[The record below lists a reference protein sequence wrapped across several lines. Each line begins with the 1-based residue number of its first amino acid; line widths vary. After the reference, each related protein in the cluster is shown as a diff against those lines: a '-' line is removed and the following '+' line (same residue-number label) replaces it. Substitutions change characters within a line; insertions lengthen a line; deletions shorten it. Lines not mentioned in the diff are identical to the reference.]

1 MKTVFDRADKA
12 VLDMARIVNLFAC
25 DKEILEAIEI
35 ELLGSRGKKI
45 NILTCGNVKLQ
56 AVIEDMNVYLGF
68 ADVKFEEESLPTL
81 PGCSFEINL
90 LVKNHDEISND
101 LRKRFIITYK
111 SRYKTALQRFMS
123 NLKAGSM
130 QRPGFWAKLFKRG
143 SVSFKSD
150 NPVIGE
156 MFTLKEVAC
165 FNGYDSTLK
174 FDILG
179 EIKGIGTY
187 YNNYNPDI
195 YMSVSEVTPEKL
207 TDGVIGNIMSKYIL

>member
-1 MKTVFDRADKA
+1 MKTVFNHVDKA
-12 VLDMARIVNLFAC
+12 VLDMARVVNLFAC

-35 ELLGSRGKKI
+35 ELIGSCGKKI

-56 AVIEDMNVYLGF
+56 AVMEDMNIYLGF
-68 ADVKFEEESLPTL
+68 ADVKFEKERLPTIS
-81 PGCSFEINL
+81 GCSFKINL
-90 LVKNHDEISND
+90 LTKDHDEISND
-101 LRKRFIITYK
+101 LRKRFVITYE
-111 SRYKTALQRFMS
+111 SRYRTALQRFMN

-130 QRPGFWAKLFKRG
+130 QRPGFWAKLFRRG

>member
-1 MKTVFDRADKA
+1 MKTVFNHVDKA
-12 VLDMARIVNLFAC
+12 VLDMARVVNLFAC

-35 ELLGSRGKKI
+35 ELISSRGKKI

-68 ADVKFEEESLPTL
+68 GDVRFKEECLPTL
-81 PGCSFEINL
+81 PGCSFEVNL

-101 LRKRFIITYK
+101 LRKRFIITYE
-111 SRYKTALQRFMS
+111 SRYRTALQRFMN

-130 QRPGFWAKLFKRG
+130 QRPGFWAKLFKQSRA
-143 SVSFKSD
+143 SFKSA
-150 NPVIGE
+150 NQVINE
-156 MFTLKEVAC
+156 MFTLKEVVP
-165 FNGYDSTLK
+165 FNGYDLTLK
-174 FDILG
+174 LDILG

-195 YMSVSEVTPEKL
+195 YMSVSEDTPGKL

>member
-1 MKTVFDRADKA
+1 MKTVFNHVDKA
-12 VLDMARIVNLFAC
+12 VLDMARVVNLFAC

-35 ELLGSRGKKI
+35 ELIGSRGKKI

-68 ADVKFEEESLPTL
+68 GDVRFKEECLPTL
-81 PGCSFEINL
+81 PGCSFEVNL

-101 LRKRFIITYK
+101 LRKRFIITYE
-111 SRYKTALQRFMS
+111 SRYRTALQRFMN
-123 NLKAGSM
+123 NLKAGTM
-130 QRPGFWAKLFKRG
+130 QRPGFWAKLFKQSRA
-143 SVSFKSD
+143 SFKSA
-150 NPVIGE
+150 NPVINE
-156 MFTLKEVAC
+156 MFTLKEVVP
-165 FNGYDSTLK
+165 FNGYDLTLK
-174 FDILG
+174 LDILG

-195 YMSVSEVTPEKL
+195 YMSVSEDTPGKL

>member
-1 MKTVFDRADKA
+1 MKTVFNHVDKA
-12 VLDMARIVNLFAC
+12 ILDMARVVNLFAS
-25 DKEILEAIEI
+25 DNEILEALET
-35 ELLGSRGKKI
+35 ELIGSRGKKI
-45 NILTCGNVKLQ
+45 NVLTCGHVKLQ
-56 AVIEDMNVYLGF
+56 AVIEDMDVYLGF
-68 ADVKFEEESLPTL
+68 ADVKFEKERLPTIS
-81 PGCSFEINL
+81 GCSFKINL
-90 LVKNHDEISND
+90 LTKDHAEISND
-101 LRKRFIITYK
+101 LRKRFVITYE
-111 SRYKTALQRFMS
+111 SRYRTALQRFMN

-130 QRPGFWAKLFKRG
+130 QRPGFWAKLFRRG
-143 SVSFKSD
+143 SVSFKPI
-150 NPVIGE
+150 NPVISE
-156 MFTLKEVAC
+156 MFTLKEVVC

>member
-1 MKTVFDRADKA
+1 MKTAFNHVDKA
-12 VLDMARIVNLFAC
+12 VLDMARVVNLFAC

-35 ELLGSRGKKI
+35 ELISSRGKKI

-68 ADVKFEEESLPTL
+68 GDVRFKEEYLPTL
-81 PGCSFEINL
+81 PGCSFEVNL

-101 LRKRFIITYK
+101 LRKRFIITYE
-111 SRYKTALQRFMS
+111 SRYRTALQRFMN

-130 QRPGFWAKLFKRG
+130 QRPGFWAKLFKQSRA
-143 SVSFKSD
+143 SFKSA
-150 NPVIGE
+150 NPVINE
-156 MFTLKEVAC
+156 MFTLKEVAP
-165 FNGYDSTLK
+165 FNGYDLTLK
-174 FDILG
+174 LDILG

-195 YMSVSEVTPEKL
+195 YMSVSEDTPGKL

>member
-1 MKTVFDRADKA
+1 MKTVFNHVDKA
-12 VLDMARIVNLFAC
+12 ILDMGRVVNLFAS
-25 DKEILEAIEI
+25 DKEILEALET
-35 ELLGSRGKKI
+35 ELIGSRGKKI
-45 NILTCGNVKLQ
+45 NVLTCGHVKLQ
-56 AVIEDMNVYLGF
+56 AVIEDMDVYLSF
-68 ADVKFEEESLPTL
+68 ADVKFEKERLPTIS
-81 PGCSFEINL
+81 GCSFKINL
-90 LVKNHDEISND
+90 LTKDHDEISND
-101 LRKRFIITYK
+101 LRKRFIITYE
-111 SRYKTALQRFMS
+111 SRYRTALQRFMN

>member
-1 MKTVFDRADKA
+1 MKTVFNHVDKA
-12 VLDMARIVNLFAC
+12 ILDMARVVNLFAS
-25 DKEILEAIEI
+25 DKEILEALET
-35 ELLGSRGKKI
+35 ELIGSRGKKI
-45 NILTCGNVKLQ
+45 NVLTCGHVKLQ
-56 AVIEDMNVYLGF
+56 AVIEDMDIYLSF
-68 ADVKFEEESLPTL
+68 ADVKFEKERLPTIS
-81 PGCSFEINL
+81 GCSFKINL
-90 LVKNHDEISND
+90 LTKDHDEISND
-101 LRKRFIITYK
+101 LRKRFVITYE
-111 SRYKTALQRFMS
+111 SRYRTALQRFVS
-123 NLKAGSM
+123 NLRAGSM

-150 NPVIGE
+150 NPIINE
-156 MFTLKEVAC
+156 MFTLKEVIP

-195 YMSVSEVTPEKL
+195 YMSVSKATPEKL

>member
-1 MKTVFDRADKA
+1 MKNVFNHVDKA
-12 VLDMARIVNLFAC
+12 ILDMARVVNLFAS
-25 DKEILEAIEI
+25 DKEILEALET
-35 ELLGSRGKKI
+35 ELIGSRGKKI
-45 NILTCGNVKLQ
+45 NVLTCGHVKLQ
-56 AVIEDMNVYLGF
+56 AVIEDMDVYLGF
-68 ADVKFEEESLPTL
+68 ADVKFEKECLPTIS
-81 PGCSFEINL
+81 GCSFKINL
-90 LVKNHDEISND
+90 LTKDHDEISND
-101 LRKRFIITYK
+101 LRKRFIITYE
-111 SRYKTALQRFMS
+111 SRYRTALQRFVS
-123 NLKAGSM
+123 NLREGSM

-143 SVSFKSD
+143 SVSFKSI
-150 NPVIGE
+150 NPVISE
-156 MFTLKEVAC
+156 MFTLKEVVC

>member
-1 MKTVFDRADKA
+1 MKTVFNHVDKA
-12 VLDMARIVNLFAC
+12 ILDMARVVNLFAS
-25 DKEILEAIEI
+25 DKEILEALET
-35 ELLGSRGKKI
+35 ELIGSRGKKI
-45 NILTCGNVKLQ
+45 NVLTCGHVKLQ
-56 AVIEDMNVYLGF
+56 AVIEDMDVYLSF
-68 ADVKFEEESLPTL
+68 ADVKFEKERLPTIS
-81 PGCSFEINL
+81 GCSFKINL
-90 LVKNHDEISND
+90 LTKDHDEISND
-101 LRKRFIITYK
+101 LRKRFVITYE
-111 SRYKTALQRFMS
+111 SRYRTALQRFVS
-123 NLKAGSM
+123 NLRAGSM

-150 NPVIGE
+150 NPIIGE

>member
-1 MKTVFDRADKA
+1 VRLPEGVIVAKGQLHIAPALVLGPWVRHAVVVHVTPERAA
-12 VLDMARIVNLFAC
+12 LYQVGVQQ
-25 DKEILEAIEI
+25 
-35 ELLGSRGKKI
+35 LGPAPRCIGGHEVG
-45 NILTCGNVKLQ
+45 LV
-56 AVIEDMNVYLGF
+56 
-68 ADVKFEEESLPTL
+68 DVKFEEECLPTL

-130 QRPGFWAKLFKRG
+130 QMPGFWAKLFKQSRA
-143 SVSFKSD
+143 SFKSV
-150 NPVIGE
+150 NPVINE
-156 MFTLKEVAC
+156 MFTLKEVVP
-165 FNGYDSTLK
+165 FNGYDLTLK
-174 FDILG
+174 LDILG

-195 YMSVSEVTPEKL
+195 YMSVSEDTPGKL

>member
-25 DKEILEAIEI
+25 DKEILEVIEI
-35 ELLGSRGKKI
+35 ELIGSRGKKI

-68 ADVKFEEESLPTL
+68 ADVKFEEECFPTL
-81 PGCSFEINL
+81 PGCSFEVNL

-130 QRPGFWAKLFKRG
+130 QRSGFWSKLFKRG
-143 SVSFKSD
+143 SVIFKPV
-150 NPVIGE
+150 NPIINE
-156 MFTLKEVAC
+156 MFTLKEVIP
-165 FNGYDSTLK
+165 FNRYDSTLK
-174 FDILG
+174 LDILG

-195 YMSVSEVTPEKL
+195 YMSVSKDTPEKL

>member
-12 VLDMARIVNLFAC
+12 VLNMARIVNLFAC

-35 ELLGSRGKKI
+35 ELIGSRGKKI

-68 ADVKFEEESLPTL
+68 GDVRFKEECLPTL
-81 PGCSFEINL
+81 PGCSFEVNL

-101 LRKRFIITYK
+101 LRKRFIITYE
-111 SRYKTALQRFMS
+111 SRYRTALQRFMN

-143 SVSFKSD
+143 SVIFKPV
-150 NPVIGE
+150 NPIINE
-156 MFTLKEVAC
+156 MFTLKEVIP
-165 FNGYDSTLK
+165 FNRYDSTLK
-174 FDILG
+174 LDILG

-195 YMSVSEVTPEKL
+195 YMSVSEDTPGKL

>member
-1 MKTVFDRADKA
+1 MKTVFNHVDKA
-12 VLDMARIVNLFAC
+12 VLDMARVVNLFAS
-25 DKEILEAIEI
+25 DKEILEALET
-35 ELLGSRGKKI
+35 ELIGSRGKKI
-45 NILTCGNVKLQ
+45 NVLTCGHVKLQ
-56 AVIEDMNVYLGF
+56 AVIEDMDVYLGF
-68 ADVKFEEESLPTL
+68 ADVKFEKERLPTIS
-81 PGCSFEINL
+81 GCSFKINL
-90 LVKNHDEISND
+90 LTKDHDEISND
-101 LRKRFIITYK
+101 LRKRFIITYE
-111 SRYKTALQRFMS
+111 SRYRTALQRFVS
-123 NLKAGSM
+123 NLREGSM

-143 SVSFKSD
+143 SVSFKSI
-150 NPVIGE
+150 NPVISE
-156 MFTLKEVAC
+156 MFTLKEVVC

>member
-1 MKTVFDRADKA
+1 MKTVFNHVDKA
-12 VLDMARIVNLFAC
+12 VLDMARVVNLFAC

-35 ELLGSRGKKI
+35 ELISSRGKKI

-68 ADVKFEEESLPTL
+68 GDVRFKEECLPTL
-81 PGCSFEINL
+81 PGCSFEVNL

-101 LRKRFIITYK
+101 LRKRFIITYE
-111 SRYKTALQRFMS
+111 SRYRTALQRFMN
-123 NLKAGSM
+123 NLKDGSM
-130 QRPGFWAKLFKRG
+130 QRAGFWAKLFKQSRA
-143 SVSFKSD
+143 SFKSA
-150 NPVIGE
+150 NPVINE
-156 MFTLKEVAC
+156 MFTLKEVVP
-165 FNGYDSTLK
+165 FNGYDLTLK
-174 FDILG
+174 LDILG

-195 YMSVSEVTPEKL
+195 YMSVSEDTPGKL

>member
-12 VLDMARIVNLFAC
+12 VLNMARIVNLFAC

-35 ELLGSRGKKI
+35 ELIGSRGKKI

-68 ADVKFEEESLPTL
+68 ADVKFEEVCLPTL

-90 LVKNHDEISND
+90 LVKNHDKISND
-101 LRKRFIITYK
+101 LRKRFIITYE
-111 SRYKTALQRFMS
+111 SRYRTALQRFMN
-123 NLKAGSM
+123 NLKAGTM
-130 QRPGFWAKLFKRG
+130 QRPGFWAKLFKQSRA
-143 SVSFKSD
+143 SFKSV
-150 NPVIGE
+150 NPVINE
-156 MFTLKEVAC
+156 MFTLKEVPP
-165 FNGYDSTLK
+165 FNGYDLTLK
-174 FDILG
+174 LDILG

-195 YMSVSEVTPEKL
+195 YMSVSEDTPGKL
-207 TDGVIGNIMSKYIL
+207 TDGVIGNIMSKYVL

>member
-1 MKTVFDRADKA
+1 MKNVFNHVDKA
-12 VLDMARIVNLFAC
+12 VLDMARVVNLFAC

-35 ELLGSRGKKI
+35 ELISSRGKKI

-68 ADVKFEEESLPTL
+68 GDVRFKEECLPTL
-81 PGCSFEINL
+81 PGCSFEVNL

-101 LRKRFIITYK
+101 LRKRFIITYE
-111 SRYKTALQRFMS
+111 SRYRTALQRFMN

-130 QRPGFWAKLFKRG
+130 QRPGFWAKLFKQSRA
-143 SVSFKSD
+143 SFKSA
-150 NPVIGE
+150 NPVINE
-156 MFTLKEVAC
+156 MFTLKEVAP
-165 FNGYDSTLK
+165 FNGYDLTLK
-174 FDILG
+174 LDILG

-195 YMSVSEVTPEKL
+195 YMSVSEDTPGKL

>member
-1 MKTVFDRADKA
+1 MKTVFNHVDKA
-12 VLDMARIVNLFAC
+12 VLDMARVVNLFAC

-35 ELLGSRGKKI
+35 ELIGSRGKKI

-68 ADVKFEEESLPTL
+68 GDVRFKEECLPTL
-81 PGCSFEINL
+81 PGCSFEVNL

-101 LRKRFIITYK
+101 LRKRFIITYE
-111 SRYKTALQRFMS
+111 SRYRTALQRFMN
-123 NLKAGSM
+123 NLKAGTM
-130 QRPGFWAKLFKRG
+130 QRSGFWSKLFKRG
-143 SVSFKSD
+143 AVKFKPV
-150 NPVIGE
+150 NPVINE
-156 MFTLKEVAC
+156 MLTLKEVIP
-165 FNGYDSTLK
+165 FNGHDSTLK

-187 YNNYNPDI
+187 YNNYRSYI
-195 YMSVSEVTPEKL
+195 YMSVSKDAPGKL

>member
-25 DKEILEAIEI
+25 DKEILEVIEI
-35 ELLGSRGKKI
+35 ELIGSRGKKI

-68 ADVKFEEESLPTL
+68 ADVKFEEECLPTL

-130 QRPGFWAKLFKRG
+130 QRSGFWSKLFKRG
-143 SVSFKSD
+143 RVSFKSV
-150 NPVIGE
+150 NPVINE
-156 MFTLKEVAC
+156 MFTLKEVIP
-165 FNGYDSTLK
+165 FNGYDLTLK

-195 YMSVSEVTPEKL
+195 YMSASKVTPEKL

>member
-1 MKTVFDRADKA
+1 MKTVFNHVDKA
-12 VLDMARIVNLFAC
+12 VLEMARVVNLFAC

-35 ELLGSRGKKI
+35 ELIGSRGKKI

-68 ADVKFEEESLPTL
+68 GDVKFEEERFPTL
-81 PGCSFEINL
+81 PGCSFEVNL

-101 LRKRFIITYK
+101 LRKRFIITYE
-111 SRYKTALQRFMS
+111 SRYRTALQRFMN

-130 QRPGFWAKLFKRG
+130 QRPGFWAKLFKQGRA
-143 SVSFKSD
+143 SFKSV
-150 NPVIGE
+150 NPVINE
-156 MFTLKEVAC
+156 MFTLKEVVP
-165 FNGYDSTLK
+165 FNGYDLTLK
-174 FDILG
+174 LDILG

-195 YMSVSEVTPEKL
+195 YMSVSKDTPEKL

>member
-12 VLDMARIVNLFAC
+12 VLNMARIVNLFAC

-35 ELLGSRGKKI
+35 ELIGSRGKKI

-68 ADVKFEEESLPTL
+68 GDVKFEEESFPTL

-90 LVKNHDEISND
+90 LAKNHDEISND
-101 LRKRFIITYK
+101 LRKRFIITYE
-111 SRYKTALQRFMS
+111 SRYRTALQRFMN

-130 QRPGFWAKLFKRG
+130 QRHGFWAKLFKRG
-143 SVSFKSD
+143 SVSFKPV
-150 NPVIGE
+150 NPIINE
-156 MFTLKEVAC
+156 MFTLKETTP
-165 FNGYDSTLK
+165 FNVYDSTLK

-195 YMSVSEVTPEKL
+195 YMSVSEDTPGKL

>member
-1 MKTVFDRADKA
+1 MKTAFNHVDKA
-12 VLDMARIVNLFAC
+12 VLDMARVVNLFAS
-25 DKEILEAIEI
+25 DKEILEALET
-35 ELLGSRGKKI
+35 ELIGSRGKKI
-45 NILTCGNVKLQ
+45 NVLTCGHVKLQ
-56 AVIEDMNVYLGF
+56 AVIEDMDVYLSF
-68 ADVKFEEESLPTL
+68 ADVKFEKERLPTIS
-81 PGCSFEINL
+81 GCSFKINL
-90 LVKNHDEISND
+90 LTKDHDEISND
-101 LRKRFIITYK
+101 LRKRFVITYE
-111 SRYKTALQRFMS
+111 SRYRTALQRFVS
-123 NLKAGSM
+123 NLREGSM
-130 QRPGFWAKLFKRG
+130 QRPGFLAKLFKRG
-143 SVSFKSD
+143 SVSFKSE